1 MDEHPNVALVRRYD
15 EQMQAGN
22 WEAMMD
28 AVADDVEWYEIGR
41 AEPTRGKTALVER
54 MQGAFGDAEV
64 TAETHDIVGNDDHV
78 VMLVNAT
85 ATRGDETFHYRT
97 AEILHIRDGKLA
109 ARWAFSDDT
118 ARIMEFFGQS

>member
-41 AEPTRGKTALVER
+41 AEPTRGKAALVER

-64 TAETHDIVGNDDHV
+64 TGETHDIVGNDDHV